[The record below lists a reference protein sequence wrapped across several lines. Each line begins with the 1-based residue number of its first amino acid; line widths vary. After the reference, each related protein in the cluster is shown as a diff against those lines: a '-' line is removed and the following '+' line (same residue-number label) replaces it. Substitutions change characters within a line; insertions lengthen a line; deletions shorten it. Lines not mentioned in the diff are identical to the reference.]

1 MGVGGTIAKEIGE
14 LYFSRSLIIRNYNFL
29 RFIPDEISNL
39 SQFREIEMQDNELNG
54 PIPSSLGFL
63 ENLQKLNLSN
73 NRLYGEVPNRMFN
86 LSLLTVI
93 DLKNNSL
100 SGSLPTNICNNLPNM
115 ERIRILNNHINGNIP
130 PSLGTCRKLRRL
142 SLAFNRFF
150 GSIPMEIGNL
160 SKFQTLNLEG
170 NTLIG
175 TIPNEIGNLSAL
187 EYLDLA
193 FNSFNGTILKKI
205 WMGFNSFHGILP
217 KSFGNLSIFVEF
229 FGANNCGNKGIIPK
243 EIGNMSNLIQL
254 DIGANEFTRAIP
266 DTLGQLR
273 KLQKLRL
280 CFNKLGG
287 SVRFNLCNLVNL
299 YHLEDN
305 SLTSAIPS
313 TLWTNKDIQ
322 ILSLAYNLL
331 NGSLASEIGNIKSM
345 RDHIPESFGNP
356 ISLQNLDLSKKNL
369 YGVIPKSLERLEN
382 LEYFNVSFNELG
394 GEIPNGG
401 PFKNFTSEFFVVV
414 ALSLAI
420 VVVYVI
426 RRYRRSI
433 VPLAHSTSL
442 ITIKRISYYDVL
454 NAIDNFGEGNL
465 IGKGS
470 IGLVYK
476 GIYSNG
482 MIAAI
487 KAFNLDLEGSN
498 QCFDTECQIF
508 CNIRHRNLVKIITS
522 CSNLDFKALVLEY
535 MPNGN
540 LTKWL
545 FSSNYFLN
553 ISQRLEI
560 MIDVASA
567 LEYLHHGCQFPIV
580 HCDLKPNNILLD
592 EDKAAHVGE
601 FAISKLLTEDQR
613 ISITK
618 TLGIIGYMAPV
629 WVSGLIS
636 TMADVDSY
644 GIMMMETFTKK
655 KPTCDM
661 FVGEFTMRKWVFK
674 SFPDAIMQIVAVDL
688 VNPIE
693 ENIQAKEIC
702 FKSIMGLALECTVN
716 YCLRIKDLTGP

>member
-1 MGVGGTIAKEIGE
+1 
-14 LYFSRSLIIRNYNFL
+14 
-29 RFIPDEISNL
+29 
-39 SQFREIEMQDNELNG
+39 
-54 PIPSSLGFL
+54 
-63 ENLQKLNLSN
+63 
-73 NRLYGEVPNRMFN
+73 
-86 LSLLTVI
+86 
-93 DLKNNSL
+93 
-100 SGSLPTNICNNLPNM
+100 
-115 ERIRILNNHINGNIP
+115 
-130 PSLGTCRKLRRL
+130 
-142 SLAFNRFF
+142 
-150 GSIPMEIGNL
+150 
-160 SKFQTLNLEG
+160 
-170 NTLIG
+170 
-175 TIPNEIGNLSAL
+175 
-187 EYLDLA
+187 
-193 FNSFNGTILKKI
+193 
-205 WMGFNSFHGILP
+205 MGFNSFHGILP

-287 SVRFNLCNLVNL
+287 SNLENL
-299 YHLEDN
+299 
-305 SLTSAIPS
+305 
-313 TLWTNKDIQ
+313 TLSNNQ
-322 ILSLAYNLL
+322 LHS
-331 NGSLASEIGNIKSM
+331 
-345 RDHIPESFGNP
+345 HIPESFGNP

-401 PFKNFTSEFFVVV
+401 PFKNFTSEFFVGNIELCGASQFKVKPCKDNKTRLSSNTRYLKYILPLVV

-487 KAFNLDLEGSN
+487 KAFNLDLEGSNQCFDTECQIFCNIRHRNLAFNLDLEGSN

-618 TLGIIGYMAPV
+618 TLGIIGYMAP
-629 WVSGLIS
+629 G
-636 TMADVDSY
+636 
-644 GIMMMETFTKK
+644 K
-655 KPTCDM
+655 
-661 FVGEFTMRKWVFK
+661 
-674 SFPDAIMQIVAVDL
+674 
-688 VNPIE
+688 
-693 ENIQAKEIC
+693 
-702 FKSIMGLALECTVN
+702 
-716 YCLRIKDLTGP
+716 